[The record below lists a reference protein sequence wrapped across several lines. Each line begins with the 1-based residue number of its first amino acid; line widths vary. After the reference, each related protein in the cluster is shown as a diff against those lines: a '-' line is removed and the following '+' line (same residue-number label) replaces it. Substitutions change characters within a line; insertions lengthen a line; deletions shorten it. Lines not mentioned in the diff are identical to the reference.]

1 MDAISESNYENL
13 VHFFQ
18 SPSELVLCV
27 LPFKVYAKKLAI
39 VCARATAMYSR
50 VDKTALLTAFATLRQ
65 LVHASNDKA
74 LFETVMKKLYN
85 EFTRE
90 SKIGGG
96 GYLVQDRL
104 RICQNC
110 IVDLLDYNKS
120 IGYQL
125 GFQYIRQLCLH
136 LRTIRNNLTQESVK
150 NIYSWQFYNCMKVWV
165 LALTTA
171 SASDLILLVH
181 PLVQLIVGVIR
192 LTTNIKYF
200 PFHLKCFELLTLIN
214 AKTGQFVPAAQYLMY
229 PFDTV
234 NYNFFNSKP
243 KPLEEKMIP
252 DSMVSL
258 KIAKKHLPT

>member
-1 MDAISESNYENL
+1 
-13 VHFFQ
+13 
-18 SPSELVLCV
+18 
-27 LPFKVYAKKLAI
+27 
-39 VCARATAMYSR
+39 MYSR

-125 GFQYIRQLCLH
+125 GF
-136 LRTIRNNLTQESVK
+136 
-150 NIYSWQFYNCMKVWV
+150 
-165 LALTTA
+165 
-171 SASDLILLVH
+171 
-181 PLVQLIVGVIR
+181 
-192 LTTNIKYF
+192 
-200 PFHLKCFELLTLIN
+200 
-214 AKTGQFVPAAQYLMY
+214 
-229 PFDTV
+229 
-234 NYNFFNSKP
+234 
-243 KPLEEKMIP
+243 
-252 DSMVSL
+252 
-258 KIAKKHLPT
+258 